1 MIQSPENICPGL
13 CPLPPDSLFMA
24 IYRAAQD
31 RVYCGFAGHAAMLM
45 MQAFGKD
52 TVIHGDMITGVSS
65 GCQGGYLFITAANN
79 AESKKPL
86 SQLRRDG

>member
-31 RVYCGFAGHAAMLM
+31 RVSCGHAAMLM